1 MDFNNIC
8 RTCLSP
14 NNLNPIFTNVIDNAN
29 NLDIIYAATGV
40 MVSTYTL
47 YNNKKKKQLIHFYL
61 HLY

>member
-40 MVSTYTL
+40 MVSTYTI
-47 YNNKKKKQLIHFYL
+47 KKKQVLHFYL

>member
-40 MVSTYTL
+40 MVSTTSPSFL
-47 YNNKKKKQLIHFYL
+47 FTFVLKLFEK
-61 HLY
+61 